1 MIRGFRR
8 PTGALGARNHV
19 LVLPSV
25 VCSSAAA
32 RAIAADDAVPIVHQ
46 HGCAEVGAD
55 VDHTQLAFIGTAAN
69 PNVGAALVVGLGC
82 ETNQSD
88 RLAARIEAS
97 GQRVEVNSIQAAG
110 GSAVTVAWGRERV
123 VELRDEL
130 ARQERVEATEDELV
144 VALDDA
150 DAPFA
155 DALAALVEAVG
166 ARLVVATGGRGALH
180 HPELAASGAQ
190 VIVAWCGPGEGP
202 SGFAVCPVIAVAGD
216 PDLYAALGDDYDVD
230 GAGEPDAVAATVW
243 QHVLR
248 TFDGPPT
255 AAERRGQRDFFL
267 RRLVRTM

>member
-1 MIRGFRR
+1 MIRGYRR

-46 HGCAEVGAD
+46 HGCAEVGSD
-55 VDHTQLAFIGTAAN
+55 VDHTQSAFIGTAAN

-123 VELRDEL
+123 AALRGEL
-130 ARQERVEATEDELV
+130 AGQERVEATEDELV
-144 VALDDA
+144 VGLDDP

-155 DALAALVEAVG
+155 VDLAALVDAAG
-166 ARLVVATGGRGALH
+166 ARLVVATGGRGTLH
-180 HPELAASGAQ
+180 HPELAAAGAQ

-202 SGFAVCPVIAVAGD
+202 SGFAVCPVVAVAGNR
-216 PDLYAALGDDYDVD
+216 PVALGDDYDID
-230 GAGEPDAVAATVW
+230 GAGEPATVAASVW
-243 QHVLR
+243 RQVVH
-248 TFDGPPT
+248 TFGGAPT
-255 AAERRGQRDFFL
+255 AAERRGQADFFL